1 MRKLRHLPHHIS
13 PPRAHRRNKLP
24 ACPQRKS
31 AKKGQARLLV
41 PTIAAAIVLT
51 TSLTSADIVIVDEF
65 NSIASV
71 SASGGASATQSK
83 ENAHFGRYGL
93 TIDYEFATD
102 QNGNVR
108 STPLLTFRESIGRTG
123 TLSLW
128 VRGDASKNSVRLELA
143 RSFQDTR
150 GRKLYLSGKN
160 NSGNWVTWVSGSMS
174 LASGTWKELT
184 LRVPRLSADDRE
196 RKVEIEA
203 RLLLAPHLEEQKAVQ
218 TTGQI
223 AIDSMRVNDPVASG
237 EKAFVSAGL
246 IGRAPFRADQ
256 PIELY
261 TNVINYSEVPAVV
274 RVQTLVVDRNDVQV
288 GGSETTFGL
297 PGLAEMEKFIG
308 LEFQVAAATP
318 PLTVEFGV
326 RSAELQLQTS
336 QELEVA
342 IVNSEQVLDSF
353 DQVHTRWWT
362 KAGYMPGGNGQN
374 HLSHSRPSRQ
384 IRIERVTAGAQT
396 PPSCLSVR
404 YDVSQKGSYAIATD
418 QYLPGGPTALG
429 VWVKGDG
436 SPHQL
441 WAALEER
448 HPITGFTWRWM
459 WGTPPWD
466 KNNHNY
472 GGPNRYVHNVLL
484 GDLSN
489 KEWTFLQ
496 ATMPGA
502 GIGNYDL
509 KLRGPLIDYPFEF
522 KGFFISPVRGGPE
535 TGQILLDEITVD
547 TQLSP
552 AEALSVFVFADDQA
566 QDFAKTKTLHARFGN
581 PSLLGETGFN
591 CVWTISDAA
600 DEPLFSQRKKLELA
614 RGKSVVETLDL
625 QPLREKLTPAR
636 GPLQV
641 TATIVDAADA
651 ARRASHTIWLKKP
664 DSSVLCFDFESDR
677 RYVAAGESGP
687 TDGHSP
693 AQAHHGKFAMLLK
706 SVPPGPDGKGGQSEG
721 VRLSPALPGTTTSV
735 SLWVF
740 GDGSDITLQPY
751 ITDSVENG
759 RHSMW
764 ASEQFALSR
773 IEVKWKGWRQV
784 VLDLPNLGE
793 HSLDSVNRVA
803 EITYPIDLSIVTE
816 GSGQV
821 WIDEIR
827 AYTHLPPEER
837 IVAELDFA
845 DETYL
850 FAPGAIPHV
859 SIQNTDLAARVQ
871 AEATIN
877 LTSADGRAV
886 QTQRQ
891 NLTLAPLSQHS
902 LPLCAKGLPLGVYIA
917 DLTIARGDAE
927 PVQVHECVQV
937 CDIKS
942 ILGPGY
948 QDLLRDAVKLRLNLL
963 ENRQADLLDWDNAEP
978 LPGRHHFN
986 WFDAR
991 LAEMKAKGFEPMIR
1005 LGYAADWA
1013 GSQGYEQLTKGT
1025 YQRAF
1030 PNSMHVPTDVKD
1042 WSEYV
1047 RACMRR
1053 YRGQTE
1059 RWLVWENPNSGPP
1072 LNVPPAKMVEMLAA
1086 ARRWN
1091 RLYCPKAKLYLGG
1104 LLQQNGLDYLATFQ
1118 QTASSDSY
1126 YGVEWKADMGGL
1138 PPERGGLD
1146 ETIDDLRAIMGPERS
1161 EPDRVIVTGL
1171 DWATG
1176 KGRADEFQQAAW
1188 IVRAHLILRAKGVGL
1203 PVVTISNDAHE
1214 RDGGGL
1220 VYRPQT
1226 GLASSPEQLPFFRVK
1241 PSYLAAW
1248 HIRRAMADWTFLTA
1262 VELLDALPHQTR
1274 CLLFQA
1280 KGELVAALWRAEGDA
1295 VALAIPGPVRPVA
1308 AVNGFGHP
1316 INVGE
1321 LRVSAMPI
1329 LLTFRGVSADVLA
1342 SALGLAALDLPENNW
1357 SPVEHLSPT
1366 SPADRA
1372 RLRYLVN
1379 PEAKPIKESGI
1390 LPGAGK
1396 LTVSGLEGLKKETF
1410 VVTGRPEGEFFIRK
1424 RYLLTGEGQVMA
1436 VVINGKEAGRWDLQH
1451 SRTVPTIGGGA
1462 RKLPGGLRDACFL
1475 VPAELLS
1482 DKEQKIELVY
1492 EPAENPS
1499 DNNCFG
1505 LWLLSTP
1512 SRKLR
1517 LTQLGPIYSVIGRG
1531 RIQFDRNIAAGPLA
1545 VGDQQFVSGLGTHS
1559 PALIE
1564 YTLSGQFKRFT
1575 ATVGIDRMTEGR
1587 GSVVFEV
1594 HADDKPILKT
1604 GVMSGFSKPEKIDI
1618 DVTGTSRL
1626 TLIVK
1631 DADDGPK
1638 NDYANWCD
1646 AELEY

>member
-1 MRKLRHLPHHIS
+1 VAAIS
-13 PPRAHRRNKLP
+13 L
-24 ACPQRKS
+24 
-31 AKKGQARLLV
+31 
-41 PTIAAAIVLT
+41 AAAA
-51 TSLTSADIVIVDEF
+51 SADVVIIDEF
-65 NSIASV
+65 NSVGSV
-71 SASGGASATQSK
+71 SASGGARVTQSK

-102 QNGNVR
+102 ENGRPR
-108 STPLLTFRESIGRTG
+108 STPLLTFRKPITNTG

-128 VRGDASKNSVRLELA
+128 VRGDASRNSVRLELA
-143 RSFQDTR
+143 RFYRDTR
-150 GRKLYLSGKN
+150 GRKLYLSGKRP
-160 NSGNWVTWVSGSMS
+160 SGRWVTWVSRAMS
-174 LASGTWKELT
+174 LSPGAWRELT
-184 LRVPRLSADDRE
+184 LRVPRLSAEDRKQ
-196 RKVEIEA
+196 KVVIEA
-203 RLLLAPHLEEQKAVQ
+203 RLVFVPYLDKKKAVQ
-218 TTGQI
+218 TAGQI
-223 AIDSMRVNDPVASG
+223 AMDSMRVLSPAASG
-237 EKAFVSAGL
+237 EKAFVSIGL
-246 IGRAPFRADQ
+246 VGQSPFRADQ

-261 TNVINYSEVPAVV
+261 TNVINYSDVPAVMK
-274 RVQTLVVDRNDVQV
+274 VQTLVVDRNDVQV

-297 PGLAEMEKFIG
+297 PGLAESEKFVP
-308 LEFQVAAATP
+308 LEFQVSAATP

-326 RSAELQLQTS
+326 RSRELQLQTS
-336 QELEVA
+336 RELEVA
-342 IVNSEQVLDSF
+342 IVNAVQVIDSF

-362 KAGYMPGGNGQN
+362 KAGYMPGGSGQN
-374 HLSHSRPSRQ
+374 HISYSRPSRRT
-384 IRIERVTAGAQT
+384 RIERMTAGAHT
-396 PPSCLSVR
+396 PPSCLRVQ

-418 QYLPGGPTALG
+418 RYLPGGPASLG

-466 KNNHNY
+466 KGNSNY
-472 GGPNRYVHNVLL
+472 GGPNQYMHNVFL

-489 KEWTFLQ
+489 KEWTLLG
-496 ATMPGA
+496 AKMPGA
-502 GIGNYDL
+502 GIGNYNL

-522 KGFFISPVRGGPE
+522 KGFFIKPVRGGPE
-535 TGQILLDEITVD
+535 TGQILLDEITID

-552 AEALSVFVFADDQA
+552 AEALSAFVFADDQA
-566 QDFAKTKTLHARFGN
+566 QNFAKTRKLHARFGN
-581 PSLLGETGFN
+581 PSLLGGTSFN
-591 CVWTISDAA
+591 CIWTISDAA

-614 RGKSVVETLDL
+614 RGKSVVEALDL
-625 QPLREKLTPAR
+625 QPIRKKLAPAR

-641 TATIVDAADA
+641 TATVVDAADA
-651 ARRASHTIWLKKP
+651 ARRATHTIWLKKP
-664 DSSVLCFDFESDR
+664 DSSVLCFDFESALS
-677 RYVAAGESGP
+677 YVAAGQSGP
-687 TDGHSP
+687 TEAHSR
-693 AQAHHGKFAMLLK
+693 AQPHHGKFAMLLK
-706 SVPPGPDGKGGQSEG
+706 SVPPGADGKGGQSDG

-740 GDGSDITLQPY
+740 GDGSGMTLQPY
-751 ITDSVENG
+751 ITDSVQNG

-764 ASEQFALSR
+764 ASEKFALSP
-773 IEVKWKGWRQV
+773 IAVKWKGWRQV

-803 EITYPIDLSIVTE
+803 EVTYPIDLSFATE
-816 GSGQV
+816 GSGQI
-821 WIDEIR
+821 WIDEVR
-827 AYTHLPPEER
+827 AYTHLPPGER
-837 IVAELDFA
+837 ILAEVDFP
-845 DETYL
+845 DGTCL
-850 FAPGAIPHV
+850 FSPGARPHA
-859 SIQNTDLAARVQ
+859 SIQNADSVARVQ

-877 LTSADGRAV
+877 LTSADGRTVHAK
-886 QTQRQ
+886 RQ
-891 NLTLAPLSQHS
+891 SLNLAPRSQQR

-917 DLTIARGDAE
+917 DVTISRDGTEAAR
-927 PVQVHECVQV
+927 VHECIQV

-942 ILGPGY
+942 ILEPNY
-948 QDLLRDAVKLRLNLL
+948 QETLRDEIKLRLNIL
-963 ENRQADLLDWDNAEP
+963 ENRESDLLDWDNTEP
-978 LPGRHHFN
+978 LPGRFHFH

-991 LAEMKAKGFEPMIR
+991 LAKTKAKGFEPMIR

-1025 YQRAF
+1025 YQRGF

-1053 YRGQTE
+1053 YRDQTG

-1072 LNVPPAKMVEMLAA
+1072 LNVPPDKMVGMLAA

-1104 LLQQNGLDYLATFQ
+1104 LLQRNGLQYLATIQ
-1118 QTASSDSY
+1118 QAASSDSY

-1188 IVRAHLILRAKGVGL
+1188 LVRAHLILQSKGVGL
-1203 PVVTISNDAHE
+1203 PIVTISNDAHE

-1226 GLASSPEQLPFFRVK
+1226 GLASSPEQMPFFRIK

-1248 HIRRAMADWTFLTA
+1248 NIRRAMAGWTFLTA
-1262 VELLDALPHQTR
+1262 VELLDSLPHQTR
-1274 CLLFQA
+1274 CVLFQA
-1280 KGELVAALWRAEGDA
+1280 KGDLVAALWRSEGDA
-1295 VALAIPGPVRPVA
+1295 VSLAIPRSVRPVA
-1308 AVNGFGHP
+1308 AVNGFGHS
-1316 INVGE
+1316 INAGQ
-1321 LRVSAMPI
+1321 LRISAMPI
-1329 LLTFRGVSADVLA
+1329 LLTFRGVPADALA
-1342 SALGLAALDLPENNW
+1342 SALALAKLGLPEGNW
-1357 SPVEHLSPT
+1357 SLVEHLSPA

-1372 RLRYLVN
+1372 RLKCAVN
-1379 PEAKPIKESGI
+1379 REAKPIKKSGI

-1396 LTVSGLEGLKKETF
+1396 LAVSGLEALKKESF
-1410 VVTGRPEGEFFIRK
+1410 VLSGKPKGELFIRK
-1424 RYLLTGEGQVMA
+1424 RYFLVGEGQAMK
-1436 VVINGKEAGRWDLQH
+1436 VVVNGEEVGRWDLQH
-1451 SRTVPTIGGGA
+1451 SRAAPTIGGGK
-1462 RKLPGGLRDACFL
+1462 RKLPGGLRDACFH
-1475 VPAELLS
+1475 VPSDALS
-1482 DKEQKIELVY
+1482 DKEQRIELLY
-1492 EPAENPS
+1492 GPAKNPS
-1499 DNNCFG
+1499 DNNSFG

-1517 LTQLGPIYSVIGRG
+1517 LTQLGPLYSVIGRG

-1545 VGDQQFVSGLGTHS
+1545 IGDKQFESGLGTHS

-1564 YTLSGQFKRFT
+1564 YALSGQFKRFR

-1587 GSVVFEV
+1587 GSVIFEV
-1594 HADDKPILKT
+1594 HADDKPIFKT
-1604 GVMSGFSKPEKIDI
+1604 GVMSGFSKPEKIDV
-1618 DVTGTSRL
+1618 DVTGANRL